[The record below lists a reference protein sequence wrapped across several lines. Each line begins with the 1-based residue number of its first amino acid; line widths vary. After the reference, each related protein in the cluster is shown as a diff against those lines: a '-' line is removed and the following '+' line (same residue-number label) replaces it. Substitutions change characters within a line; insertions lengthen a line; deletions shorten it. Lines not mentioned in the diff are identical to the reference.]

1 MVLHCNVGVERIQKS
16 LLLWTMIDLLL
27 GIIVARCFEMT
38 DIGILRIVLMILANQ
53 GVTMNLVATTEIT
66 TTMID
71 ILVILGNA
79 KGISMIIKIG
89 IQRIIWNRE
98 IAEPIVAQTGI
109 VEILQEKLVKGI
121 TRIRKITTIT

>member
-1 MVLHCNVGVERIQKS
+1 
-16 LLLWTMIDLLL
+16 
-27 GIIVARCFEMT
+27 
-38 DIGILRIVLMILANQ
+38 MILANQ